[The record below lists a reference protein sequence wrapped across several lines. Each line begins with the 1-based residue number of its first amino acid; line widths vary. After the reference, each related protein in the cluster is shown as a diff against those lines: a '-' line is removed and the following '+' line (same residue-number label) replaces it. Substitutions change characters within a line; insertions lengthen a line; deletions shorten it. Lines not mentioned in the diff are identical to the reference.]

1 MMDGLGVIHHPSSI
15 IHHPFKEPQ
24 SRMNFSHAIT
34 RPPSSSYADGITTA
48 VLGAPDLALALE
60 QHAAY
65 CAALET
71 LGVRI
76 TALPADP
83 AHPDSCFV
91 EDTAVVTAKGAI
103 IARPGAASR
112 AGEVVAMQAALLQMF
127 GSVAA
132 IAAPGT
138 LDGGDIC
145 QVGNHFLIGLSDR
158 TNEAGA
164 EQLSHWLHGL
174 GYTAET
180 VSIRGNP
187 RLLHLKSGIAW
198 LGSDDMVVV
207 EALADHPAL
216 QRYRLLV
223 VPDAD
228 GYAANCVRVNDAVLM
243 AAGYPDLTARVEA
256 LGYRVVTLEMSE
268 FQKMD
273 GGLSCLSI
281 RVP

>member
-1 MMDGLGVIHHPSSI
+1 M
-15 IHHPFKEPQ
+15 K
-24 SRMNFSHAIT
+24 FSHAIT
-34 RPPSSSYADGITTA
+34 CPPSASYASGITTA
-48 VLGAPDLALALE
+48 GLGAPDLALALE

-91 EDTAVVTAKGAI
+91 EDTAVVTARGTI
-103 IARPGAASR
+103 LARPGAASR
-112 AGEVVAMQAALLQMF
+112 AGEVVAMKAALETIV
-127 GSVAA
+127 GTTAA
-132 IAAPGT
+132 ITAPGT

-145 QVGNHFLIGLSDR
+145 QVGSHFLIGLSDR

-164 EQLSHWLHGL
+164 EQLGRWLQGL

-180 VSIRGNP
+180 VSIRGNS

-198 LGSDDMVVV
+198 LGDDDMVVV

-216 QRYRLLV
+216 QRSRLLV
-223 VPDAD
+223 VPDVD
-228 GYAANCVRVNDAVLM
+228 SYAANCVPVNDAVLM
-243 AAGYPDLTARVEA
+243 AAGYPELTARVEA
-256 LGYRVVTLEMSE
+256 LGYRVITLEMSE

-273 GGLSCLSI
+273 GGLSCLSVRI
-281 RVP
+281 WEQGRGER